1 MREMLD
7 EAEIDVEKMIDSYM
21 LIAPLIR
28 MEA

>member
-21 LIAPLIR
+21 LIASLIR